1 MPKLKTSKSICKR
14 FKITNNKTVIRK
26 KAGKSHLLEKK
37 SATNKQKKSK
47 KVVVESKH
55 GRNIIATIHSK

>member
-1 MPKLKTSKSICKR
+1 MPKLKTSKSILKR
-14 FKITNNKTVIRK
+14 FKITNNKVVIRK

-47 KVVVESKH
+47 NVVVASKH
-55 GRNIIATIHSK
+55 GKNIIATIHNK

>member
-1 MPKLKTSKSICKR
+1 MPKLKTSKSILKR
-14 FKITNNKTVIRK
+14 FKITNNKNVIRK

-47 KVVVESKH
+47 TIVIESKH
-55 GRNIIATIHSK
+55 SKNIIAAVHYK